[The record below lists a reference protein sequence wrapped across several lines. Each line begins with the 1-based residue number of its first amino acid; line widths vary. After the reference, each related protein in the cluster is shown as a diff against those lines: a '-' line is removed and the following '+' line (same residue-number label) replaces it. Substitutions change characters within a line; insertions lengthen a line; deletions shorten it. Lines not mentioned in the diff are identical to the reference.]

1 MSLLS
6 LILVIALVAVIVW
19 AITTFIPMDPR
30 FKTLIYVVA
39 IIIILVF
46 LLQSFGLIGGSVK
59 LTG

>member
-6 LILVIALVAVIVW
+6 LSLIIALIAVIVW